1 MMTNNNIFLP
11 LYVSIHDSIVRLRHI
26 SSSVV
31 LTINKGA
38 IYYIAGIQN
47 VDIIN
52 LLCFFFIAWGL
63 MNVWSYWE
71 KWRIEKRNEES
82 INK

>member
-1 MMTNNNIFLP
+1 MMTNNNVFLP

-31 LTINKGA
+31 LTMNKGV
-38 IYYIAGIQN
+38 IYFIAGNQN

-52 LLCFFFIAWGL
+52 LLCFFHSL
-63 MNVWSYWE
+63 RVDE
-71 KWRIEKRNEES
+71 CLKLLREVKDR
-82 INK
+82 KKK